1 MAFIAAKCTQCGAN
15 ITVDDTKEAGICS
28 RCGTAFI
35 TEKAISLYHTVNN
48 FNIKNATIN
57 IINEPKKDNNR
68 FEKSYKIVLRRTK
81 SFIGSAM
88 VYYFEIDNATYSLPN
103 GGEVVIETDLK
114 KLNGNIIM
122 NFADGVQ
129 KVFRFSLIGNGND
142 INVQVAA
149 TFTQNIKIVSSSIP
163 NVNIVRIA

>member
-1 MAFIAAKCTQCGAN
+1 MALIAAKCTQCGAN
-15 ITVDDTKEAGICS
+15 ITIDDAKEAGICS
-28 RCGTAFI
+28 HCGTAFI
-35 TEKAISLYHTVNN
+35 TEKAISLYQTVNN
-48 FNIKNATIN
+48 FNINNATIN
-57 IINEPKKDNNR
+57 IINEPKKDENR
-68 FEKSYKIVLRRTK
+68 FEKPYKIILSRTK

-88 VYYFEIDNATYSLPN
+88 VYYFEIDNATYSLSN

-149 TFTQNIKIVSSSIP
+149 TFMQNIKIVSSSIS